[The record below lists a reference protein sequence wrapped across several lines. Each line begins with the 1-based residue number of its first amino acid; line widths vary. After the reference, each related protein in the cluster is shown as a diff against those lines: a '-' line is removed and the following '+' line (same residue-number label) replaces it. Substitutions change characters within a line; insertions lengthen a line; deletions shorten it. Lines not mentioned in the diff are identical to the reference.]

1 MFCCHGY
8 FIWVSIVNEEKKKI
22 AVVAPIP
29 APASKY
35 FSISAHKFV
44 CLEFCFALF
53 CSVRFGTI
61 LFCSCTCLPVV
72 GDHLKSLKQNTTNC
86 FNSQVYWFKKPSI
99 TFFVCVCSVS
109 HWFYL
114 GKISRIQCLSW
125 LLIFFSVAF
134 QFTSRQF
141 SLVHICS
148 HSNAMGNCP

>member
-1 MFCCHGY
+1 M
-8 FIWVSIVNEEKKKI
+8 
-22 AVVAPIP
+22 VAPIP

-99 TFFVCVCSVS
+99 TFFCVCM
-109 HWFYL
+109 F
-114 GKISRIQCLSW
+114 CLSLVLSW
-125 LLIFFSVAF
+125 KNFPNTMPELAAYFFFGCLSIHFSPIFSRSYLLTLKCNGKCSIGETLLSGFHI
-134 QFTSRQF
+134 TS
-141 SLVHICS
+141 II
-148 HSNAMGNCP
+148 

>member
-1 MFCCHGY
+1 M
-8 FIWVSIVNEEKKKI
+8 
-22 AVVAPIP
+22 VAPIP

-35 FSISAHKFV
+35 FSISAYKFV

-61 LFCSCTCLPVV
+61 LFCSCTCRPVV

-99 TFFVCVCSVS
+99 TFFCVCM
-109 HWFYL
+109 F
-114 GKISRIQCLSW
+114 CLSLVLSW
-125 LLIFFSVAF
+125 KNFPNTMPELAAYFFSVAF

-148 HSNAMGNCP
+148 HSNAMGNFP